1 MNFSEIRDINLPKC
15 RMKSDFSSS
24 LLYFF
29 SLPLFLS
36 PFFFSKRKNRV
47 QKRKW
52 EKCRFV
58 NYESRYLGIRTK
70 YSSFARNP
78 GEIGHTLG
86 NDRKFGNEM
95 GIFPLRLFFFFSE
108 KIHEVKQTMNR
119 SIAINAEKYF
129 ENMFPVYQ
137 LTNNL

>member
-1 MNFSEIRDINLPKC
+1 MSHEERFFF
-15 RMKSDFSSS
+15 FSS
-24 LLYFF
+24 LFF
-29 SLPLFLS
+29 FPSSFPFS
-36 PFFFSKRKNRV
+36 FFFSKRKNRV

-95 GIFPLRLFFFFSE
+95 GIFPLRLFFFFFFFSE